1 MATCEVCKAD
11 VSPGDAVKKADEGGT
26 VHYYCSE
33 AHAVWESAEWEEIV
47 EHTQSEALPVED
59 VVAEATAQ
67 QLTVE
72 ELVVE
77 EAPAP
82 APKKTRKP
90 RTKKGE

>member
-11 VSPGDAVKKADEGGT
+11 VSPGDAVRKADEGGT

-59 VVAEATAQ
+59 VVAEAP
-67 QLTVE
+67 E

-90 RTKKGE
+90 RAKKGV